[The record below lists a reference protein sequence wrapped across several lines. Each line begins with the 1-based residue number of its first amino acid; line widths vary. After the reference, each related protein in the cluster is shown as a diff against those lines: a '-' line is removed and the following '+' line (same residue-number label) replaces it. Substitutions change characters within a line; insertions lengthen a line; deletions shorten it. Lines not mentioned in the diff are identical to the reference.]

1 MGMMMQVLAPG
12 MQDAEEADLG
22 AQVFWIA
29 RDGEQRFSAGTK
41 EDVVDDRLVPIGKRG
56 QRCRQ
61 GEDDVEVL
69 DGQQLRLALLEPLG
83 ALFPLTLGA
92 VAIAAGVVADAQV
105 FTLAAFLDMAAAVR
119 GPAGLDGPHQ
129 LVLMHGERASLPV
142 SGSLLSKDVSQL
154 QGWPRH
160 LQPAVDCGLVFCLA
174 AGLGLASSFSS
185 GLTVA
190 ATSCV
195 DTRV

>member
-105 FTLAAFLDMAAAVR
+105 FTLAAFLDMAAAGPRSGRSRWPASTGADAR
-119 GPAGLDGPHQ
+119 GASEPAGKRVHI
-129 LVLMHGERASLPV
+129 VERCQPV
-142 SGSLLSKDVSQL
+142 PG
-154 QGWPRH
+154 
-160 LQPAVDCGLVFCLA
+160 LA
-174 AGLGLASSFSS
+174 AASS
-185 GLTVA
+185 
-190 ATSCV
+190 TS
-195 DTRV
+195 R